1 MKKMIQLL
9 TIISTMILGI
19 NGVKAADLSDLSEIF
34 TGSCNQPFPLS
45 DSCYYK
51 CGYYNDKSNTYF
63 EFYYTATKKNSD
75 TIEHEVSS
83 PTISTYNYE
92 SKEYMFDY
100 KAKYWDVKYYPNE
113 QQFLSSITSVCPLL
127 FTSVEV
133 QPYLTI
139 ENGKNVVGK
148 KYNIYIDFDETYK
161 EPDTP
166 EEIDTS
172 CGFLGGK
179 SSKVVLFL
187 QKIFKY
193 IKIIIPVLIVVL
205 SIADFIKV
213 IGTGKDDDMK
223 KAINRFVKR
232 IIIAIAFV
240 LIPFLIS
247 LIINISGVTSEYSGI
262 NDGLKAVFCILG

>member
-9 TIISTMILGI
+9 TIISIMILGI
-19 NGVKAADLSDLSEIF
+19 NGVKALDIGTF
-34 TGSCNQPFPLS
+34 VGSCNKPPHLMYG
-45 DSCYYK
+45 CYYQCEVDDGGTHYIK
-51 CGYYNDKSNTYF
+51 FRFNVEDQGVRGTLYSTADIETDGDCDFFGKAPQCGSHTFDLEIKEYPDSKEF
-63 EFYYTATKKNSD
+63 ET
-75 TIEHEVSS
+75 VC
-83 PTISTYNYE
+83 PTIIPKIHLYTTVSWGTWMN
-92 SKEYMFDY
+92 
-100 KAKYWDVKYYPNE
+100 
-113 QQFLSSITSVCPLL
+113 
-127 FTSVEV
+127 
-133 QPYLTI
+133 
-139 ENGKNVVGK
+139 KNDLYVSL
-148 KYNIYIDFDETYK
+148 DQT
-161 EPDTP
+161 DTKPEEP
-166 EEIDTS
+166 EEIISSIDNS

-262 NDGLKAVFCILG
+262 NDGLKAVFCILE

>member
-19 NGVKAADLSDLSEIF
+19 NGVKAAEIDDKGTY
-34 TGSCNQPFPLS
+34 TGNCNQISNCNYQCEVTDGGSHFLKFNYAVIDKNEKEIEHKVSFIDS
-45 DSCYYK
+45 DGDCSFFGSETK
-51 CGYYNDKSNTYF
+51 CDTNSFHITLDENPYF
-63 EFYYTATKKNSD
+63 EGYISSTCPAVIPKVNIKIEKIVDLKNSTHD
-75 TIEHEVSS
+75 HIVSKTINHNYVS
-83 PTISTYNYE
+83 
-92 SKEYMFDY
+92 
-100 KAKYWDVKYYPNE
+100 
-113 QQFLSSITSVCPLL
+113 
-127 FTSVEV
+127 
-133 QPYLTI
+133 
-139 ENGKNVVGK
+139 
-148 KYNIYIDFDETYK
+148 IYIDSNVS
-161 EPDTP
+161 PDN
-166 EEIDTS
+166 DRTS
-172 CGFLGGK
+172 CGFLGNET
-179 SSKVVLFL
+179 SKVVLFL